1 MGLLA
6 MGKAVTKLEVV
17 RDGTE
22 VVKASHKYHRFIFWA
37 MGRG

>member
-1 MGLLA
+1 

-17 RDGTE
+17 RVETE
-22 VVKASHKYHRFIFWA
+22 VVKACHEYHRSIFWA